1 MSKKE
6 DDIIMEGKV
15 VKVLKNA
22 NYEVELE
29 NGHTLK
35 AYLSGRMRTNY
46 IRITLHDIVKVAI
59 SPYDLTRGRIIF
71 RGKEA
76 PSNNE

>member
-1 MSKKE
+1 MPKE

-15 VKVLKNA
+15 IKMLPNA

-29 NGHTLK
+29 NGHILKK